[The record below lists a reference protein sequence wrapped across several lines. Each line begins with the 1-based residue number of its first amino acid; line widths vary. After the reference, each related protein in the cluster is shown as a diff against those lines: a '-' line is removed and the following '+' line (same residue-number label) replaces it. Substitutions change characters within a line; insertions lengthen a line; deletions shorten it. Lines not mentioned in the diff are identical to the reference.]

1 MAMESKFIWMNG
13 EMVPFEK
20 ATLHILTPA
29 LHYGA
34 AVFEGIRA
42 YNTAKGPAVFR
53 LREHTERLFDS
64 ARIFGFRELPWTIDQ
79 ICEAIKQAVK
89 VNGFT
94 DCYIRPLLYL
104 DGGGWNLNV
113 DNGKPSLA
121 IAAWEWANY
130 LGEEA
135 LAKGIRANISSFTR
149 HHPNVMMTKAKV
161 SGNYANS
168 FLAKTESQRLGF
180 DEAIML
186 DPQG

>member
-13 EMVPFEK
+13 EMLPFEK
-20 ATLHILTPA
+20 ATLHFLTPA

-64 ARIFGFRELPWTIDQ
+64 ARVLGFREFPWTVD
-79 ICEAIKQAVK
+79 EVSAAIKQTVK

-104 DGGGWNLNV
+104 DAGG
-113 DNGKPSLA
+113 
-121 IAAWEWANY
+121 
-130 LGEEA
+130 
-135 LAKGIRANISSFTR
+135 
-149 HHPNVMMTKAKV
+149 
-161 SGNYANS
+161 
-168 FLAKTESQRLGF
+168 
-180 DEAIML
+180 
-186 DPQG
+186 